1 MWSDI
6 LKKSSNNAPIKTSKA
21 QVKISNIDNSSLIE
35 DVNNHYDYK
44 YGDKIFNDIYD
55 FYQINQHNNLILRSI
70 KPSMLVS
77 FFDEYI
83 EKHDYYIYSDSSE
96 EETEDEEY
104 DTDN

>member
-1 MWSDI
+1 MHD
-6 LKKSSNNAPIKTSKA
+6 L
-21 QVKISNIDNSSLIE
+21 
-35 DVNNHYDYK
+35 
-44 YGDKIFNDIYD
+44 YD
-55 FYQINQHNNLILRSI
+55 FYQINQNNNLILRSI

-83 EKHDYYIYSDSSE
+83 EKHDYYSYPVYSE